1 MPGLTQDD
9 LRILSAYARQENR
22 ELYWNYLAHKDG
34 NDGYGL
40 LALGVVRNDNAPGAT
55 ANIFA
60 DNRARDGGIRMSERE
75 WNQFG
80 VNLMR
85 RDLDER
91 RGQLDAGHPDLA
103 LNLPVR
109 DVQDVHDRTF
119 QAHRIDPNS
128 WTPREFLQAARRHG
142 GEGEA
147 EQAWTMML
155 DNTALGLSRMRS
167 TSWDTMHTYN
177 DQELDAA
184 AYMRRMAGARTLAT
198 QALPNTDPD
207 RIGAVSSYALYDA
220 RSKQWTQVTTTGEV
234 PTSQPIRDAHQ
245 LQELTDTRQLRLDR
259 QELRREFHPDDPYR
273 NLPIVRSP
281 YLLSDNTPSNA
292 QEQATQLA
300 AAASVTTPDQPG
312 HPRFALHQQC
322 SAGVD
327 ALDRQLGR
335 QPDQRSACMTASL
348 TTLAAANGLDRVD
361 HVLLSRAGSEAQ
373 AGQHVFVVQGDP
385 GNPAHLRAHMP
396 TNQAVTTPVE
406 TSFRELAQIDQRQQ
420 LQQQNAQTLTQQ
432 QEAPTH
438 GARTLGV

>member
-60 DNRARDGGIRMSERE
+60 DTRARDGGIRMSERE

-109 DVQDVHDRTF
+109 DVQDVHDLTF
-119 QAHRIDPNS
+119 QAHQIDPNA

-155 DNTALGLSRMRS
+155 DNTALGLSRMRA

-177 DQELDAA
+177 DQNLDATS
-184 AYMRRMAGARTLAT
+184 YMARMAGARTLAT

-220 RSKQWTQVTTTGEV
+220 RSRQWTQVTTTGEV
-234 PTSQPIRDAHQ
+234 PTSQPIRDAQQ
-245 LQELTDTRQLRLDR
+245 LQELNDTRQLRLDR
-259 QELRREFHPDDPYR
+259 QELRHEFHPDDPYR

-292 QEQATQLA
+292 QEQATQVA
-300 AAASVTTPDQPG
+300 AAASVATPDQPG

-361 HVLLSRAGSEAQ
+361 HVLLSKAGSEVQ
-373 AGQHVFVVQGDP
+373 VGQHVFVVQGDP

-406 TSFRELAQIDQRQQ
+406 TSFRELSQIDQRQQ
-420 LQQQNAQTLTQQ
+420 LQQQNAQTLAQQ
-432 QEAPTH
+432 QDAPTH
-438 GARTLGV
+438 GARTLGI

>member
-9 LRILSAYARQENR
+9 LRILSSYAREENR

-60 DNRARDGGIRMSERE
+60 DTRARDGGVRMSERE
-75 WNQFG
+75 WNGFG
-80 VNLMR
+80 VDLMR

-91 RGQLDAGHPDLA
+91 VSQMRAGRPDLA

-109 DVQDVHDRTF
+109 DVQDVHDRSF
-119 QAHRIDPNS
+119 QARQIDPNA

-155 DNTALGLSRMRS
+155 DNTALGLSRMRT

-184 AYMRRMAGARTLAT
+184 GYMGRMAGARTLAT

-220 RSKQWTQVTTTGEV
+220 RSRQWTQVTSAGET
-234 PTSQPIRDAHQ
+234 PTYQPIRDADQ
-245 LQELTDTRQLRLDR
+245 LQELNETRQLRLDR

-281 YLLSDNTPSNA
+281 YLLSESTPSNA
-292 QEQATQLA
+292 QEQAMQVA
-300 AAASVTTPDQPG
+300 AAVSVATPDQPG

-335 QPDQRSACMTASL
+335 QPDQSSACMTASL

-361 HVLLSRAGSEAQ
+361 HVSLSKDGSDAQ
-373 AGQHVFVVQGDP
+373 AGQYVFVVQGDP
-385 GNPAHLRAHMP
+385 RNPAHLRAHMP
-396 TNQAVTTPVE
+396 TDQAVTTPVE

-420 LQQQNAQTLTQQ
+420 LQQQNAQTLAQQ

>member
-1 MPGLTQDD
+1 MPELTQDD
-9 LRILSAYARQENR
+9 LRILSAYAREENR

-60 DNRARDGGIRMSERE
+60 DNRARNGGIRMSERE

-80 VNLMR
+80 VDLMR
-85 RDLDER
+85 HDLDER
-91 RGQLDAGHPDLA
+91 RGQLDAGRPDLA

-109 DVQDVHDRTF
+109 DVQDVHDRSF
-119 QAHRIDPNS
+119 QAHQIDPNA

-155 DNTALGLSRMRS
+155 DNTALGLSRMRT

-177 DQELDAA
+177 DQELDAT
-184 AYMRRMAGARTLAT
+184 AYMGHMAGARTLAT

-220 RSKQWTQVTTTGEV
+220 RSKQWTQVTSTGEM
-234 PTSQPIRDAHQ
+234 PTSQPIRDPTQ
-245 LQELTDTRQLRLDR
+245 LQELNDTRQLRLDR

-292 QEQATQLA
+292 QAQATQVA
-300 AAASVTTPDQPG
+300 TAVSGVTPDQPG

-361 HVLLSRAGSEAQ
+361 HVSLSQDGSDAQ
-373 AGQHVFVVQGDP
+373 AGQYVFVVQGDP
-385 GNPAHLRAHMP
+385 KNPAHLRAHMP
-396 TNQAVTTPVE
+396 TDQAVTTPVE

-420 LQQQNAQTLTQQ
+420 LQQQNAQTLAQQ
-432 QEAPTH
+432 QEAPTQ
-438 GARTLGV
+438 GGRTLGV

>member
-60 DNRARDGGIRMSERE
+60 DNRARDGGVRMSERE

-80 VNLMR
+80 VDLMR

-119 QAHRIDPNS
+119 QAHQIDPNA

-155 DNTALGLSRMRS
+155 DNKALGLSRMRA

-177 DQELDAA
+177 DQNLDAA
-184 AYMRRMAGARTLAT
+184 AYMGRMAGARTLAT

-220 RSKQWTQVTTTGEV
+220 RSKQWTQVTTSGEV

-245 LQELTDTRQLRLDR
+245 LQELNDTRQLRLDR

-292 QEQATQLA
+292 QEQATQVA

-335 QPDQRSACMTASL
+335 QADQRSACMTASL
-348 TTLAAANGLDRVD
+348 TALAAANGLDRVD
-361 HVLLSRAGSEAQ
+361 HVLLSKAGSEAQ

-396 TNQAVTTPVE
+396 TDQAVTTPVE

-420 LQQQNAQTLTQQ
+420 LQQQNAQTLAQQ
-432 QEAPTH
+432 QDAPTH
-438 GARTLGV
+438 GARTLGI

>member
-55 ANIFA
+55 ANIIA

-119 QAHRIDPNS
+119 QAHRIDPNA

-220 RSKQWTQVTTTGEV
+220 RSKQWNQVTTIGEV
-234 PTSQPIRDAHQ
+234 PTSQPIRDADQ
-245 LQELTDTRQLRLDR
+245 LQELNDTRQLRLDR

-361 HVLLSRAGSEAQ
+361 HVFLNKDGSDAQ
-373 AGQHVFVVQGDP
+373 VGQYVFVVQGDP
-385 GNPAHLRAHMP
+385 KNPAHLRAHMP
-396 TNQAVTTPVE
+396 TDQAVTTPVE

-420 LQQQNAQTLTQQ
+420 LQQQNAQTLAQQ
-432 QEAPTH
+432 QEAPTQ
-438 GARTLGV
+438 GGRTLGV